1 MVLHFS
7 ASETSSLSKVEY
19 ETENRSKP
27 DRRTEKQLW
36 LSGNQESVS
45 QESSNNQ
52 TGYLITTR
60 IKNESR
66 YALRPD
72 LLDGVE
78 LAELIN
84 VRNEILRRIW
94 EDMAS
99 FEEFS

>member
-7 ASETSSLSKVEY
+7 ASESSSLYKVEY

-52 TGYLITTR
+52 PGYLITTR

-66 YALRPD
+66 SLYGQIFWMELN
-72 LLDGVE
+72 LL
-78 LAELIN
+78 N
-84 VRNEILRRIW
+84 
-94 EDMAS
+94 
-99 FEEFS
+99 